1 MSLVQLVCR
10 IPALR
15 CLSPF
20 IRAAAPVA
28 AHRACWVRA
37 LSSGSS
43 GDGALKVN
51 FSKSLELKL
60 TAIHARYVELGEK
73 LSEHDLKPSELMS
86 LGKEYASLASIVELI
101 ETRTNLRK
109 SEQELITLEQESLQG
124 KEDADAEMLEMAQME
139 LAENLEQREAT
150 EASII
155 EQLTPRDENDERSV
169 VLEVR
174 SGTGGDEASLFAGE
188 LFKMYA
194 KYAALQGWKWEEL
207 SLSKT
212 EIGGFKEAQASVIG
226 DSVFRYLKFE
236 SGTHRVQRVPVN
248 DVKIQTSAAAVLVL
262 PEVTEVECVIRKQDL
277 KIDVFRSS
285 GAGGQ
290 SVNVTESAVRMTHI
304 PTGIVVSMQD
314 ERSQIQNRARA
325 LQYIRAKVFDLQQRE
340 AIAAQNKARND
351 VAGSGDRSDKV
362 RTFNFPQDRV
372 TDHRVG
378 VSITGVERVL
388 QGVELQ
394 TLVDAL
400 VEDEKK
406 QRLEKFV
413 KSLA

>member
-1 MSLVQLVCR
+1 
-10 IPALR
+10 
-15 CLSPF
+15 
-20 IRAAAPVA
+20 
-28 AHRACWVRA
+28 
-37 LSSGSS
+37 
-43 GDGALKVN
+43 
-51 FSKSLELKL
+51 
-60 TAIHARYVELGEK
+60 
-73 LSEHDLKPSELMS
+73 
-86 LGKEYASLASIVELI
+86 
-101 ETRTNLRK
+101 
-109 SEQELITLEQESLQG
+109 
-124 KEDADAEMLEMAQME
+124 
-139 LAENLEQREAT
+139 
-150 EASII
+150 
-155 EQLTPRDENDERSV
+155 
-169 VLEVR
+169 VR

-194 KYAALQGWKWEEL
+194 KYAALQGWKREEL

-325 LQYIRAKVFDLQQRE
+325 LQYIRAKVFDLQQRQ

-406 QRLEKFV
+406 ERLEKFV